1 MISKTKVSPFLS
13 FSFPFLLKDKVCVTA
28 GENRGP
34 DSSPTSPSVT
44 EAGAWPAEQDRSGG
58 GLPAEGLSSPWPER
72 CELSP
77 DTD

>member
-58 GLPAEGLSSPWPER
+58 GAACRGVELPMAGEMRTKPR
-72 CELSP
+72 Y
-77 DTD
+77 